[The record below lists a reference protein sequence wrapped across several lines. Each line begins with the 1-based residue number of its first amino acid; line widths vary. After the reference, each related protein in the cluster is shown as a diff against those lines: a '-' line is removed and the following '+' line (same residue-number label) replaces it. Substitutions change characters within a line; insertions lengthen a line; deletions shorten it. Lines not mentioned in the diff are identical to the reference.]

1 MRWAILAFITVSHV
15 VGAVAQYGINTLA
28 PFYQPDLDLSRAQ
41 IGLFFTAFYTGMGL
55 FSTFAGQMADRLGV
69 GATVLA
75 GHIFLGIWT
84 AAAALAP
91 SFSWAFGSFLVAG
104 IGYSFLNPASTKGV
118 MMWFDRSERATAM
131 GIKQTGVPAGGVVA
145 ALLCPVLVLLA
156 GWRWTL
162 ACLGIVN
169 LFGGVGFWL
178 LWREPP
184 EEKAQASEESETQI
198 VEGSFRKREILA
210 ASVATLSLL
219 IAQMCLI
226 TYVPLYLK
234 DVMGFSPYW
243 ASQALSVAQS
253 GAMVGRIGWGVASDR
268 VFGGKR
274 KVVLQWIGGLSI
286 GLALILSV
294 YPSTWSPVFLLLVI
308 FLSGLCMVG
317 YQGVSYALISELG
330 GQARA
335 GYALGLMVT
344 VNSLGVIFGT
354 PLFGYIVDSTGSYA
368 TAWQALA
375 AVVLAGMLA
384 FVFLVK
390 EG

>member
-1 MRWAILAFITVSHV
+1 
-15 VGAVAQYGINTLA
+15 
-28 PFYQPDLDLSRAQ
+28 
-41 IGLFFTAFYTGMGL
+41 
-55 FSTFAGQMADRLGV
+55 
-69 GATVLA
+69 
-75 GHIFLGIWT
+75 
-84 AAAALAP
+84 
-91 SFSWAFGSFLVAG
+91 
-104 IGYSFLNPASTKGV
+104 
-118 MMWFDRSERATAM
+118 
-131 GIKQTGVPAGGVVA
+131 
-145 ALLCPVLVLLA
+145 
-156 GWRWTL
+156 
-162 ACLGIVN
+162 

-294 YPSTWSPVFLLLVI
+294 YPSTGSPVFLLLVI